1 VFFGSCAAMHRPTHT
16 RAVNTTYVKFP
27 PRTLLFR
34 EKAKSDAAAAGAT
47 VLWIETIVWARPFVA
62 PRERL
67 LGAEEDTYIKTEPNE
82 EFRKQVS
89 AMGYV
94 LCGLSGNLLKP
105 MSAMAIE
112 ESWRMMSI
120 TSKLAPPYT

>member
-1 VFFGSCAAMHRPTHT
+1 MHRPTHT

-47 VLWIETIVWARPFVA
+47 VRWIETIVWARPFVA
-62 PRERL
+62 PRDRL
-67 LGAEEDTYIKTEPNE
+67 LGAEEDTYMKTEPDGK
-82 EFRKQVS
+82 FRKRVS
-89 AMGYV
+89 AMATMHQDGAHPR
-94 LCGLSGNLLKP
+94 NLLKP
-105 MSAMAIE
+105 MSAMAID
-112 ESWRMMSI
+112 ESWRTMSN